1 MSSDPEMHQNLDP
14 YITVVSGLPRSGTS
28 MMMKMLEAGGLAVM
42 TDDLRTADESNP
54 KGYYEFERV
63 KMLNNGDNSWVPN
76 AQGKVVKV
84 ISYLLE
90 YLPAEFT
97 YKIIFMNRDI
107 GEVLSSQRR
116 MLERESKPDSGVS
129 DEQMSALYK
138 KHLAK
143 VQSWLSR
150 QENVEVIYISYND
163 TLQMPQDTLEIIN
176 RFLGGNLDTAA
187 MQQAIDQSLY
197 RERR

>member
-1 MSSDPEMHQNLDP
+1 MSSDPELHQNLDP
-14 YITVVSGLPRSGTS
+14 NITVVSGLPRSVTS
-28 MMMKMLEAGGLAVM
+28 MMMKILEAGGLEVM
-42 TDDLRTADESNP
+42 TDDIRTADESNP

-63 KMLNNGDNSWVPN
+63 KMLNNGDNAWVPS

-90 YLPAEFT
+90 YLPSEFN
-97 YKIIFMNRDI
+97 YKVIFMNRDI

-116 MLERESKPDSGVS
+116 MLEREGEPDSGVS
-129 DEQMSALYK
+129 NEQMSVLYR

-150 QENVEVIYISYND
+150 QKNLEVFYVNYNA
-163 TLQMPQDTLEIIN
+163 TLQMPQDTLEMIN
-176 RFLGGNLDTAA
+176 RFLGGNLNTAA
-187 MQQAIDQSLY
+187 MKQAIDQSLY

>member
-1 MSSDPEMHQNLDP
+1 
-14 YITVVSGLPRSGTS
+14 

-90 YLPAEFT
+90 YLPAEFN

-150 QENVEVIYISYND
+150 QENVDVIYISYNE

>member
-150 QENVEVIYISYND
+150 QENVEVISISYND